1 MKNKLGLNCVVAI
14 NHFSADSE
22 AEINL
27 LKDKVLSMGVEV
39 SVAHHWADGGLGAED
54 LATKVV
60 ESIASSSSKHRYL
73 YTDDVP
79 IWGKIEAVA
88 KNIYRASGITA
99 DRKVRDKIELYKK
112 IMARCLFVLLRLKC
126 LFRQIPHSR
135 GAPSG
140 HVLDVREVKVA
151 AGAGFIIVIA
161 GNIMTMPGLPKIPSA
176 ERIDVSGNG
185 KISGLF

>member
-1 MKNKLGLNCVVAI
+1 M
-14 NHFSADSE
+14 
-22 AEINL
+22 
-27 LKDKVLSMGVEV
+27 
-39 SVAHHWADGGLGAED
+39 
-54 LATKVV
+54 
-60 ESIASSSSKHRYL
+60 
-73 YTDDVP
+73 P

-99 DRKVRDKIELYKK
+99 DRKVRDKIEALQKDHGQMPICIAK
-112 IMARCLFVLLRLKC
+112 TQMSFSTDPTL
-126 LFRQIPHSR
+126 R

-151 AGAGFIIVIA
+151 AGAGFIVVIA

>member
-1 MKNKLGLNCVVAI
+1 MS
-14 NHFSADSE
+14 FS
-22 AEINL
+22 
-27 LKDKVLSMGVEV
+27 
-39 SVAHHWADGGLGAED
+39 
-54 LATKVV
+54 
-60 ESIASSSSKHRYL
+60 
-73 YTDDVP
+73 TDP
-79 IWGKIEAVA
+79 
-88 KNIYRASGITA
+88 S
-99 DRKVRDKIELYKK
+99 L
-112 IMARCLFVLLRLKC
+112 
-126 LFRQIPHSR
+126 R